1 MTNWQGRAIIEL
13 VGEVISMTGLENE
26 TLEDIIRESGLKLE
40 KIAAEMDISVNYL
53 WKLRQNPKKMDS
65 IYLEKMAVALGV
77 SIDRVFNAIKNFKE

>member
-1 MTNWQGRAIIEL
+1 
-13 VGEVISMTGLENE
+13 MTGLENE

-53 WKLRQNPKKMDS
+53 WKLRRNPKKMDS
-65 IYLEKMAVALGV
+65 IYLEKLAVALGV